1 MTQRNNQYY
10 TFYFKLAYTCQ
21 TKIYFVRPNITISQF
36 IDDIKMRARG
46 DFDLTDNEDIEIV
59 IVGQYDNINGRD
71 AELAPALQPSNTL
84 LSEFYRN
91 TLMNTSFYIRKIS
104 NNLNINIPINNDNVN
119 NIDMSVPRLTNQYV
133 GYENV

>member
-1 MTQRNNQYY
+1 MTQNNQYY

-91 TLMNTSFYIRKIS
+91 TLMNTSFYIRKIP
-104 NNLNINIPINNDNVN
+104 NNINPHPKILIFIK
-119 NIDMSVPRLTNQYV
+119 NIHQPPN
-133 GYENV
+133 

>member
-1 MTQRNNQYY
+1 MTQNNQYY

-71 AELAPALQPSNTL
+71 AELAPAIQPSNTL

-91 TLMNTSFYIRKIS
+91 TLMNTSFYIRKIP
-104 NNLNINIPINNDNVN
+104 NNININIPVNNGNEN
-119 NIDMSVPRLTNQYV
+119 NIDMSVPRLRNQYIS
-133 GYENV
+133 YENV

>member
-91 TLMNTSFYIRKIS
+91 TLMNTSFYIRKIP

-119 NIDMSVPRLTNQYV
+119 NIDISVPRLTNQYV

>member
-1 MTQRNNQYY
+1 MNRTNSYY
-10 TFYFKLAYTCQ
+10 KFYFKLAYTCQ

-71 AELAPALQPSNTL
+71 AELAPAIQPSNTL

-91 TLMNTSFYIRKIS
+91 TLMNTSFYIRKIP

-119 NIDMSVPRLTNQYV
+119 NIDISVPRLTNQYV

>member
-1 MTQRNNQYY
+1 
-10 TFYFKLAYTCQ
+10 
-21 TKIYFVRPNITISQF
+21 
-36 IDDIKMRARG
+36 MRARG

-71 AELAPALQPSNTL
+71 AELAPAIQSSNTL

-91 TLMNTSFYIRKIS
+91 TLMNTSFYIRKIP

-119 NIDMSVPRLTNQYV
+119 NIDISVPRLTNQYV
-133 GYENV
+133 GYENLL

>member
-1 MTQRNNQYY
+1 MTQNNQYY

-91 TLMNTSFYIRKIS
+91 TLMNTSFYIRKIP
-104 NNLNINIPINNDNVN
+104 NNINITIPVNTGNEN
-119 NIDMSVPRLTNQYV
+119 NIYMSVPRLRNQYIS
-133 GYENV
+133 YENV

>member
-10 TFYFKLAYTCQ
+10 TFYFKLSYTCQ

-71 AELAPALQPSNTL
+71 AELAPAIQPSNTL

-91 TLMNTSFYIRKIS
+91 TLMNTSFYIRKIP

-119 NIDMSVPRLTNQYV
+119 NIDISVPRLTNQYV

>member
-1 MTQRNNQYY
+1 MTQNNQYY

-21 TKIYFVRPNITISQF
+21 SKIYFVRPNITISQF

-46 DFDLTDNEDIEIV
+46 DFDLTDTEGIEIV
-59 IVGQYDNINGRD
+59 ITGQYDNVNGRD
-71 AELAPALQPSNTL
+71 PELAPAIQPSNTL

-91 TLMNTSFYIRKIS
+91 TLMNTSFYIRKIP
-104 NNLNINIPINNDNVN
+104 NNLNINIPINNNNEDNFD
-119 NIDMSVPRLTNQYV
+119 ISVPRLINQYV

>member
-1 MTQRNNQYY
+1 MTQNNQYY

-21 TKIYFVRPNITISQF
+21 SKIYFVRPNITISQF
-36 IDDIKMRARG
+36 IDDIKLRARG

-59 IVGQYDNINGRD
+59 ITGQYDNINGRD
-71 AELAPALQPSNTL
+71 PELAPAIQPSNIL
-84 LSEFYRN
+84 LSQFYQN
-91 TLMNTSFYIRKIS
+91 THMNTSFYIRKIP

-119 NIDMSVPRLTNQYV
+119 NIDISVPRLTNQYV

>member
-1 MTQRNNQYY
+1 M
-10 TFYFKLAYTCQ
+10 AYTCQ

-36 IDDIKMRARG
+36 IDDIKLRARS

-71 AELAPALQPSNTL
+71 AELAPAIQPSNTL

-91 TLMNTSFYIRKIS
+91 TLMNTSFYIRKIP
-104 NNLNINIPINNDNVN
+104 NNININIPVNNGNEN
-119 NIDMSVPRLTNQYV
+119 NIDMSVPRLRNQYIS
-133 GYENV
+133 YENV